1 MGTDRRR
8 ESRAGADART
18 GAAPGRTVGLSG
30 AADTLAAPPE
40 ELVNQQPDD
49 ATPAIDVEDAHVAF
63 GPKQVLKGITIRIA
77 RGETVAILGE
87 SGGGKTVLLKV
98 MLGLLTPEPGRVRLL
113 GVDIGKLSEH
123 QLEPI
128 RARCSVVYQGG
139 ALFSGMNVG
148 ENIAL
153 ELKEVL
159 HLPNDE
165 IERRVRWSLDA
176 VGLGDVNPALSP
188 HELSGGMKKRLSVA
202 RAIAPKPEVIFYDEP
217 TSGLDPLNSARILSL
232 IDDLHQRLH
241 VTSVVVTHDLRGACK
256 ISDRIVLLYA
266 GKIAFDGAPSKFIRS
281 TDPVVVAF
289 RSSAPGFDDPNAVI
303 R

>member
-1 MGTDRRR
+1 M
-8 ESRAGADART
+8 SL
-18 GAAPGRTVGLSG
+18 P
-30 AADTLAAPPE
+30 
-40 ELVNQQPDD
+40 PDD
-49 ATPAIDVEDAHVAF
+49 PTPCIEVEEASVSF
-63 GPKQVLKGITIRIA
+63 GPKHVLKGVTLRIA

-87 SGGGKTVLLKV
+87 SGGGKTVFLKV
-98 MLGLLTPEPGRVRLL
+98 MLGLLVPEPGRVRLL
-113 GVDIGKLSEH
+113 GVDVGALPEH
-123 QLEPI
+123 QLGPI

-159 HLPNDE
+159 HLPDDE
-165 IERRVRWSLDA
+165 IERRVRWSLEA
-176 VGLGDVNPALSP
+176 VGLGDVNPSLSP

-217 TSGLDPLNSARILSL
+217 TSGLDPLNSARILGL
-232 IDDLHQRLH
+232 IDELHKSLH
-241 VTSVVVTHDLRGACK
+241 ATSVVVTHDLRGACK
-256 ISDRIVLLYA
+256 ISDRIVLLSG
-266 GKIAFDGAPSKFIRS
+266 GKIVFDGPPSKFVAS

-289 RSSAPGFDDPNAVI
+289 RSSAPGFDEPTAVI

>member
-1 MGTDRRR
+1 V
-8 ESRAGADART
+8 S
-18 GAAPGRTVGLSG
+18 
-30 AADTLAAPPE
+30 
-40 ELVNQQPDD
+40 QPTAE
-49 ATPAIDVEDAHVAF
+49 ATACIEVEDAHVSF
-63 GPKQVLKGITIRIA
+63 GPKEVLKGITLRIA

-98 MLGLLTPEPGRVRLL
+98 MLGLLAPDPGRVRLL
-113 GVDIGKLSEH
+113 GVDIGGMSEH
-123 QLEPI
+123 ALGPI

-159 HLPNDE
+159 RLPDDE
-165 IERRVRWSLDA
+165 IARRVRWSLDA
-176 VGLGDVNPALSP
+176 VGLGDVNPSLSP

-232 IDDLHQRLH
+232 IDDLHKRLH

-256 ISDRIVLLYA
+256 ISDRIILLYG
-266 GKIAFDGAPSKFIRS
+266 GKIEFDGPPSKFISS

-289 RSSAPGFDDPNAVI
+289 RSSAPGFDDPTAVI

>member
-1 MGTDRRR
+1 MNH
-8 ESRAGADART
+8 
-18 GAAPGRTVGLSG
+18 P
-30 AADTLAAPPE
+30 
-40 ELVNQQPDD
+40 LVE
-49 ATPAIDVEDAHVAF
+49 ATACIEVEDAYVAF
-63 GPKQVLKGITIRIA
+63 GPKQVLKGITLRVA

-98 MLGLLTPEPGRVRLL
+98 MLGLLTPAPGRVRLL
-113 GVDIGKLSEH
+113 GVDIAGLSEYE
-123 QLEPI
+123 LGPI

-159 HLPNDE
+159 KLPDAE
-165 IERRVRWSLDA
+165 IARRVRWSLDA
-176 VGLGDVNPALSP
+176 VGLGDVNPELSP

-217 TSGLDPLNSARILSL
+217 TSGLDPLNSARILGL
-232 IDDLHQRLH
+232 IDELHKSLH

-256 ISDRIVLLYA
+256 ISDRIVLLNA
-266 GKIAFDGAPSKFIRS
+266 GEIAFDGPPSKFVTS
-281 TDPVVVAF
+281 DDPVVVAF
-289 RSSAPGFDDPNAVI
+289 RSSAPGFEAPAAVI